1 MPWDEFSDQEEDM
14 ATRNVIIEL
23 RATPE
28 LVRSAAAPT
37 FAAAPELGASI
48 ALDESFPPT
57 RLPRVVPVSAM
68 EAGHEFGA
76 KLEVDMAPEAATY
89 IVRATVEEEAV
100 DAIAARDEVVA
111 VFADVAIQPFVVCP
125 GSPPLGNEADVA
137 RLLCLP
143 RLRQLGATGAGV
155 AVAIVDTGFNLA
167 YLNARGK
174 HPSFDAGRSWSPR
187 PDVVP
192 GSVAIDHGTMCAYD
206 VCIAAPDCTLIDIP
220 LLSSKAPGSTVMEGL
235 LSDAVRA
242 YSHLCDLMG
251 GAVRPG
257 QNASLVVN
265 NSWGMF
271 HPSWDYPAGDPR
283 NYSHNPNHP
292 FNRIVG
298 ALERLGA
305 DILFAAGNCG
315 ADCPDGRCKGVSRTI
330 YGANSHPSVLSVAGV
345 DTAKQRVG
353 YSNQGPGALMR
364 DKPDLCGFTHFA
376 GSGVYA
382 ADGGTSAAAPVLSGL
397 VAAIRSRRP
406 FIKGNASRTPTAIR
420 DLLRTTAVD
429 LGSAGFD
436 LDTGFGVV
444 NGCAIAQRLT
454 GVPIDICRRYPNIC
468 RLRPVPAELCRRY
481 PWLCEGPLPQS
492 VQPPTGHK
500 SAPAQGLFG
509 ASGGSVMADLSVG
522 GLFDTLGPEELA
534 DVFYTLGLADG
545 AAEAGHG
552 ESSAMAA
559 AITPTSQ
566 GCSCQG
572 GHGG

>member
-1 MPWDEFSDQEEDM
+1 LPDQEDDM

-28 LVRSAAAPT
+28 LVRAAGAT
-37 FAAAPELGASI
+37 SLAAAPELGTGI

-76 KLEVDMAPEAATY
+76 KIEVDMAPEAATY
-89 IVRATVEEEAV
+89 IVRATVEEDAV

-111 VFADVAIQPFVVCP
+111 VFADVAIQPFLICP
-125 GSPPLGNEADVA
+125 GGPPLGTDADVE

-155 AVAIVDTGFNLA
+155 TVAIVDTGFNLA

-174 HPSFDAGRSWSPR
+174 HPGFDAARSWSPR

-192 GSVAIDHGTMCAYD
+192 GSVAVDHGTMCAYD
-206 VCIAAPDCTLIDIP
+206 VCIAAPGCTLIDIP

-251 GAVRPG
+251 AAVRPG

-271 HPSWDYPAGDPR
+271 HPSWDFPKGDPR

-330 YGANSHPSVLSVAGV
+330 YGANGHPSVLSVAGV
-345 DTAKQRVG
+345 DTTRQRVG

-382 ADGGTSAAAPVLSGL
+382 ADGGTSAATPVLSGL

-406 FIKGNASRTPTAIR
+406 FVPGNASRTPTAIR
-420 DLLRTTAVD
+420 DLLRTTATD

-454 GVPIDICRRYPNIC
+454 GAPIDICRRHPNIC

-492 VQPPTGHK
+492 AQPAAGHK
-500 SAPAQGLFG
+500 GAPAQGLFG
-509 ASGGSVMADLSVG
+509 ASGGHIMADLG
-522 GLFDTLGPEELA
+522 IAGLFDTLGPDELA

-545 AAEAGHG
+545 AAD
-552 ESSAMAA
+552 AA
-559 AITPTSQ
+559 YAPNPAAVATGAPPSQ

-572 GHGG
+572 GHGS